1 MIITTII
8 LQIICTSVILYYI
21 FKIKDNIDVQLKDLK
36 DLRYFQNHTSQSV
49 GRIEDLLGEVEV
61 TVMDIED
68 AIEDKRTKFICKTN
82 GSVVELND
90 TEILNIKPTID
101 ENGNATL
108 IVNYYDVDFCVNS
121 TIFSNQIDIKTEI
134 K

>member
-1 MIITTII
+1 MVVIISLII
-8 LQIICTSVILYYI
+8 IVCSFIIVHHLY
-21 FKIKDNIDVQLKDLK
+21 KIKDDLDVQLKDL
-36 DLRYFQNHTSQSV
+36 RHFQNHTSQSID
-49 GRIEDLLGEVEV
+49 RIEQSLYQIDSIVSDV
-61 TVMDIED
+61 ED

-82 GSVVELND
+82 NAVVELND

-101 ENGNATL
+101 NNGNATL

-121 TIFSNQIDIKTEI
+121 TIYSSQIDIKTEL

>member
-1 MIITTII
+1 MVITII
-8 LQIICTSVILYYI
+8 LTIIICSFIIVRHLY
-21 FKIKDNIDVQLKDLK
+21 KIKDNIDAQLKDLK
-36 DLRYFQNHTSQSV
+36 YLQNHTSQSV
-49 GRIEDLLGEVEV
+49 DRIEQSLYQIDSIVS
-61 TVMDIED
+61 DIED

-82 GSVVELND
+82 DSVVELND

-101 ENGNATL
+101 KNGSAAL

-121 TIFSNQIDIKTEI
+121 TIFSNRIDIKTEI

>member
-1 MIITTII
+1 MVVTTII
-8 LQIICTSVILYYI
+8 LQIICTSVILYHMYR
-21 FKIKDNIDVQLKDLK
+21 IKDNLDVQLKDL
-36 DLRYFQNHTSQSV
+36 RYLQNHTSQSV
-49 GRIEDLLGEVEV
+49 NRIGYLLNEVDS

-82 GSVVELND
+82 NAVVELND

-101 ENGNATL
+101 KNGNATL
-108 IVNYYDVDFCVNS
+108 IVNYYDVDFYVNS
-121 TIFSNQIDIKTEI
+121 TIFSSQIDIKTEL

>member
-36 DLRYFQNHTSQSV
+36 DLRYFQNHTSHSV